1 MFDNIGEKIK
11 TTAKVF
17 CVIGII
23 LSCILGSM
31 VWYNNVNIA
40 APYEEDTAMVLGLFR
55 FILIAGLG
63 SLLSWVGSFALY
75 GFGELI
81 ISNKNIEYYCE
92 LMSGSAETTDE
103 SEVKVDE
110 GWVCSKCGE
119 KQKSTSIYCNNCG
132 KLKEIDKE
140 TEENQ

>member
-1 MFDNIGEKIK
+1 MYYNIGEKIK
-11 TTAKVF
+11 ATAKVF

-23 LSCILGSM
+23 LSCIWGGM
-31 VWYNNVNIA
+31 VWYNIVNIA

-81 ISNKNIEYYCE
+81 ISNKNIEHYCK
-92 LMSGSAETTDE
+92 LMSGSAGTTDE
-103 SEVKVDE
+103 SEVKVGE
-110 GWVCSKCGE
+110 AWVCSNCGE
-119 KQKSTSIYCNNCG
+119 TQKSTSIYCNSCG

-140 TEENQ
+140 LEEN